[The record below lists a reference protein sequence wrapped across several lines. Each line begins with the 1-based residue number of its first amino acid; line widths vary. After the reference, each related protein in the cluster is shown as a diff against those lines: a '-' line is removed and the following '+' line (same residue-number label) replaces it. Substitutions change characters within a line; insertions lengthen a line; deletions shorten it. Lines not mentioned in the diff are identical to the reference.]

1 MIVTVGTSETFQ
13 VSRSLVVVPN
23 THPPAE
29 GYNEATLEP
38 STERQA
44 T

>member
-13 VSRSLVVVPN
+13 MSRSLVVVPN
-23 THPPAE
+23 THPPTG
-29 GYNEATLEP
+29 GYNEVSLEP

>member
-13 VSRSLVVVPN
+13 MSRSLVVEPD
-23 THPPAE
+23 THPPTG
-29 GYNEATLEP
+29 GYNGATLEP
-38 STERQA
+38 STEYQA